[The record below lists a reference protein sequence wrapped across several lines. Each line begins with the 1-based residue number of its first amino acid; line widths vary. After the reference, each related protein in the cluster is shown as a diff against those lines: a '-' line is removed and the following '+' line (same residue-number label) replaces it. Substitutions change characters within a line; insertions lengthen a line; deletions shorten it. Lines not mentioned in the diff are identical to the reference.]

1 MYVCFN
7 SDVLNTF
14 STQWDFAN
22 DIKAIYSIQQLFIEC
37 LLYDLL
43 DSKVILENKTNP
55 HSYRTFILVKK
66 YRL

>member
-1 MYVCFN
+1 MFVLIAMFWIHL
-7 SDVLNTF
+7 VLNGTLQM
-14 STQWDFAN
+14 TLKQ
-22 DIKAIYSIQQLFIEC
+22 YIQQLFIEC

-55 HSYRTFILVKK
+55 HSYKTFILVKK

>member
-1 MYVCFN
+1 MFVLIAMFWIHL
-7 SDVLNTF
+7 VLNGTLQM
-14 STQWDFAN
+14 TLKQ
-22 DIKAIYSIQQLFIEC
+22 YIQQLFIEC

-55 HSYRTFILVKK
+55 HFYKTFILVKK